1 MTEYII
7 FYNSNKN
14 AKVEVDILE
23 GCLEHDKY
31 STLYGW
37 FIYDRYNT
45 RRKAK
50 NKLALL
56 RQATHV
62 IVRNPT
68 NEVGK
73 FVLLRITKEIE
84 LLDS

>member
-7 FYNSNKN
+7 FCNSNKN

-23 GCLEHDKY
+23 GCLEHDEY

-37 FIYDRYNT
+37 FIYDRYTT

-62 IVRNPT
+62 I
-68 NEVGK
+68 GK